1 MTRVFSPTMTTET
14 NKCLLFLREKSS
26 IFQTGYLITDLTPRQ
41 TEAIKNK
48 AVGIPGRYSKGNPR
62 AETAFTEKG
71 SFPFFSKTNMGDRYL
86 PFWST

>member
-14 NKCLLFLREKSS
+14 NKCLLFLREKSP
-26 IFQTGYLITDLTPRQ
+26 IFQTGYLITDLTPGQ

-62 AETAFTEKG
+62 AETAFTERVLFLF
-71 SFPFFSKTNMGDRYL
+71 FPKTNMGDRYL
-86 PFWST
+86 PF